1 MITGHIEGIISLLKT
16 SNIAMLDGLLG
27 TGFINV
33 DEICIALKRCII
45 EEVDRCDFDLMTAL
59 LDRFDVTDQEIING
73 MICSFSSWNDKKHV
87 WNENMA
93 RTFTKLIAFGGKM
106 DTSEMVMLPYDAF
119 VLYTKENDYA
129 ICDDFLFALSHK
141 IVDPKVAILLYEKLE
156 HNIESISQS
165 SFFAFAISV
174 IRFSNH
180 TDLILQE
187 VCRRQLFDAVFA
199 YLTRKSCQQQFFD
212 EFFDEYGV
220 ESVNIDVY
228 LFFQR
233 CNARYYRCADQT
245 YLEDNDLV
253 EIDIMF
259 RTNPSANNIYRS
271 IVDAPPYITIENAL
285 DLLAKMKDLM
295 AIYIAKQ

>member
-1 MITGHIEGIISLLKT
+1 MITGHIEGIVSLLKT

-33 DEICIALKRCII
+33 DEICIALKRCIV
-45 EEVDRCDFDLMTAL
+45 EEVDRCDFVLMTAL

-93 RTFTKLIAFGGKM
+93 RTFTKLMAFGGKM
-106 DTSEMVMLPYDAF
+106 DISEMVMLPYDAF

-129 ICDDFLFALSHK
+129 ICDDFLFALSHQ
-141 IVDPKVAILLYEKLE
+141 IVDPKVTILLYEKLE
-156 HNIESISQS
+156 HNIESISQA
-165 SFFAFAISV
+165 SFFAFAISM
-174 IRFSNH
+174 IRFGGH

-187 VCRRQLFDAVFA
+187 VCRRQLSDTVFA
-199 YLTRKSCQQQFFD
+199 YLTREYSHQQWLHL
-212 EFFDEYGV
+212 FDEYGV
-220 ESVNIDVY
+220 ECENIDVY

-233 CNARYYRCADQT
+233 CNARYYRRADQT

-259 RTNPSANNIYRS
+259 RTNPSANNIYQS
-271 IVDAPPYITIENAL
+271 IVGASLSITIEIAL

-295 AIYIAKQ
+295 AIYVAKQ